1 MSLPEFYIVYEGDGC
16 ETYLWADDALLVPSE
31 TLDDERKEQ
40 LEEGDTEKVFKHGG
54 PFPCIRLSVL
64 LDTLEKAGLL
74 ETLIEECRETAQE
87 IAQEDDDGS

>member
-16 ETYLWADDALLVPSE
+16 ETYFRATDALLVPSE
-31 TLDDERKEQ
+31 TLSDEIKEELESDDA
-40 LEEGDTEKVFKHGG
+40 GYVFKY
-54 PFPCIRLSVL
+54 PQFPVIRMSTI

-87 IAQEDDDGS
+87 IATEEADED